1 MNCNCYTADGET
13 FEAAIEALLSMLNGK
28 EKVIRLAFF
37 GNPPDNEKYREQREM
52 IGRRMRECFGEL
64 CPPWSYVAQEVLTA
78 DLAMEVYTAG
88 ADFAGE
94 ICYKQFEG
102 YPYVTLQTEKCNY
115 LVAGGFGGSMVEDE
129 IRRQAEEA
137 FGRIGRL
144 LAKEG
149 FSAGEIVRQ
158 WNYIERITEFDDKR
172 QRYQE
177 FNDARS
183 RFYAG
188 GFFRNG
194 YPAATG
200 IGTRQGGLLIDFIA
214 ARFTGKGGHCVPL
227 NNELQVAAHAYSQEV
242 LLGREENC
250 NQKTTP
256 KFERAKVV
264 MEGKKGMIY
273 VSGTAAIRGEQSLMQ
288 AGISEQVRTTWE
300 NIDSLVG
307 KPNLRKA
314 GIEGES
320 ELLQLRVYL
329 KRREDREEAKQEIE
343 RHYGKTASLYLLA
356 DICREELLVEVEA
369 VGSINT

>member
-28 EKVIRLAFF
+28 EEVIRLAFF

-88 ADFAGE
+88 ADSAV
-94 ICYKQFEG
+94 CYKQFEG
-102 YPYVTLQTEKCNY
+102 YPYVTLQTEKCSY

-129 IRRQAEEA
+129 ISRQAEEA

-369 VGSINT
+369 VGNINT